1 MISGLRVFVLAASR
15 TTGFAAIAI
24 AIILGAN
31 AQATESGATLPASSG
46 PGASSPS
53 ASGSGVGL
61 DFCQP
66 GTAIEH
72 RSAAWWAS
80 ASRLLAGM
88 DLPDQSPIAA
98 IADRKSV
105 VDHREHLGALWSSFD
120 AKRLQPIRDFAG
132 RELAAIPGNGAVFY
146 PFSGPDAAYAPAF
159 FPAASEFI
167 FTGLEPVG
175 EVPDLRALDDAALA
189 TSLDRLRNSLRSVL
203 ALSFFVTLEM
213 DSDLRR
219 NKLSGV
225 TPILMLFLARH
236 GYNVNAVEPFVLEAD
251 GSLCHARA
259 ERVKEIRSTELRI
272 PGVVVRFQRPGDPH
286 ERRIIYLKTD
296 LSNVGLQKRP
306 HYLHFV
312 DSINP
317 QTTLIKSAS
326 YLLHL
331 KDFTT
336 LRDHILRHSQV
347 ILQDDT
353 GVPLKLYKAAQWE
366 HRLYGAYV
374 GPIPIFRT
382 RFQPE
387 LSTAYRDTAHPLGFG
402 IGYRYESHESN
413 LQLFVRRT
421 NKVVAAGGGRTS
433 IN

>member
-24 AIILGAN
+24 AIISGAN

-53 ASGSGVGL
+53 AASPNASGSGVGL
-61 DFCQP
+61 DYCQP

-88 DLPDQSPIAA
+88 DLPDQSPIAS

-132 RELAAIPGNGAVFY
+132 RELAALPGNAAVFY

-159 FPAASEFI
+159 FPAASELI

-175 EVPDLRALDDAALA
+175 EVPDLRALDDATLA

-259 ERVKEIRSTELRI
+259 EHVKNIRSTDLRI
-272 PGVVVRFQRPGDPH
+272 PGVVVRFQRPGDPN
-286 ERRIIYLKTD
+286 ERRIVYLKTD
-296 LSNVGLQKRP
+296 LSNVGLHNRP

-336 LRDHILRHSQV
+336 LRDHILKQSQV

-382 RFQPE
+382 R
-387 LSTAYRDTAHPLGFG
+387 
-402 IGYRYESHESN
+402 YRYESNESN

-421 NKVVAAGGGRTS
+421 NKVVAGGGGRTP

>member
-1 MISGLRVFVLAASR
+1 MPLF
-15 TTGFAAIAI
+15 
-24 AIILGAN
+24 
-31 AQATESGATLPASSG
+31 SSG
-46 PGASSPS
+46 PG
-53 ASGSGVGL
+53 VEL
-61 DFCQP
+61 DYCQP

-72 RSAAWWAS
+72 RSAAWWTS
-80 ASRLLAGM
+80 ASRLLAGL
-88 DLPDQSPIAA
+88 DLPDASPMVSIG
-98 IADRKSV
+98 DRRSV
-105 VDHREHLGALWSSFD
+105 VAHREQLSALWANFD
-120 AKRLQPIRDFAG
+120 TKRLQPIRDFAG
-132 RELAAIPGNGAVFY
+132 REMAAVPGTAPVFY

-159 FPAASEFI
+159 FPASSEFI

-175 EVPDLRALDDAALA
+175 EVPDLRALDEAALA

-219 NKLSGV
+219 NQLSGV

-236 GYNVNAVEPFVLEAD
+236 GYNVNAVEPFVMEAD

-259 ERVKEIRSTELRI
+259 MRVKDIRSSDLRI
-272 PGVVVRFQRPGDPH
+272 PGVVVRFQRPGDPL
-286 ERRIIYLKTD
+286 ERRIIYLKAD

-306 HYLHFV
+306 QYLRFV

-331 KDFTT
+331 KEFTT
-336 LRDHILRHSQV
+336 LRDHILKHSQA

-387 LSTAYRDTAHPLGFG
+387 MLTAYRGTAHPLGFG

-421 NKVVAAGGGRTS
+421 NKVVATAGRPAS
-433 IN
+433 MN

>member
-1 MISGLRVFVLAASR
+1 MISGLRVFVRAVFR
-15 TTGFAAIAI
+15 TTVIAATV
-24 AIILGAN
+24 LGAS
-31 AQATESGATLPASSG
+31 AQATESSATRAASPG
-46 PGASSPS
+46 PG
-53 ASGSGVGL
+53 VEL

-88 DLPDQSPIAA
+88 DLPEQSPMSSIG
-98 IADRKSV
+98 DRKSV
-105 VDHREHLGALWSSFD
+105 VDHREHLGALWASFD
-120 AKRLQPIRDFAG
+120 SKRLQPIRDFAG
-132 RELAAIPGNGAVFY
+132 RELAAIPGNAPVFY

-175 EVPDLRALDDAALA
+175 EVPDLRALDDATLT

-236 GYNVNAVEPFVLEAD
+236 GYDVNAVEPFVLEAD
-251 GSLCHARA
+251 GSLCHTRA
-259 ERVKEIRSTELRI
+259 ERVKDIRSTDLRI

-286 ERRIIYLKTD
+286 ERRIVYLKTD
-296 LSNVGLQKRP
+296 LSNAGLQKRP
-306 HYLHFV
+306 QYLRFV
-312 DSINP
+312 DAINP

-331 KDFTT
+331 KEFTT
-336 LRDHILRHSQV
+336 LRDHVLLHSQV

-366 HRLYGAYV
+366 QRLYGAYV

-382 RFQPE
+382 RYQPE
-387 LSTAYRDTAHPLGFG
+387 MSTAYREMAHPLGFG

-413 LQLFVRRT
+413 LQLFLRRT
-421 NKVVAAGGGRTS
+421 NKVVATAGKRAS
-433 IN
+433 MD